1 MERHADYFT
10 EKWKEQTMELE
21 KMSKYARKKALQK
34 QQAAEEAKAEKKA
47 ALAKAWNE
55 ANKIN
60 NPPKPKAEKKPKGE
74 PTTPRGS
81 INDLGDK
88 PAEMA
93 RLLFAAAS
101 MLKKAHEISA
111 EVLSLSAKG
120 IQQSEPRA
128 INQSLLATHG
138 RVENMA
144 IRASL
149 IPNVKQGE
157 TN

>member
-1 MERHADYFT
+1 MS
-10 EKWKEQTMELE
+10 ELE

-34 QQAAEEAKAEKKA
+34 QREAEEAKAEKKA
-47 ALAKAWNE
+47 ALAKAFNE
-55 ANKIN
+55 VNKIN

-74 PTTPRGS
+74 PTPPRGL

-88 PAEMA
+88 PKRMSQ
-93 RLLFAAAS
+93 LLSEAAA
-101 MLKKAHEISA
+101 MLKESYEISA
-111 EVLSLSAKG
+111 EVLLLSVKG
-120 IQQSEPRA
+120 IQQAEPRA
-128 INQSLLATHG
+128 INQFLLVTHG

-157 TN
+157 

>member
-1 MERHADYFT
+1 MS
-10 EKWKEQTMELE
+10 ELE

-34 QQAAEEAKAEKKA
+34 KQEAEEAKAEKKA

-55 ANKIN
+55 VDKIN

-74 PTTPRGS
+74 PTPPRGL

-88 PAEMA
+88 PKRMSQ
-93 RLLFAAAS
+93 LLSEAAA
-101 MLKKAHEISA
+101 MLKEAYEISA
-111 EVLSLSAKG
+111 EVLLLSAKG
-120 IQQSEPRA
+120 IQQAEPRA
-128 INQSLLATHG
+128 INQFLLVTHG

-149 IPNVKQGE
+149 IPNVMQGE
-157 TN
+157 KSE

>member
-1 MERHADYFT
+1 MS
-10 EKWKEQTMELE
+10 ELE

-34 QQAAEEAKAEKKA
+34 QREAEEAKAEKKA
-47 ALAKAWNE
+47 ALAKAFNE
-55 ANKIN
+55 VNKIN

-74 PTTPRGS
+74 PTPPRGL

-88 PAEMA
+88 PAQMCK
-93 RLLFAAAS
+93 LLCSAAS
-101 MLKKAHEISA
+101 MLKEAYEISA
-111 EVLSLSAKG
+111 EVLLLSAKG
-120 IQQSEPRA
+120 IQQAEPRA
-128 INQSLLATHG
+128 INQFLLVTHG

-157 TN
+157 

>member
-1 MERHADYFT
+1 M
-10 EKWKEQTMELE
+10 MELE

-34 QQAAEEAKAEKKA
+34 KQEAEEAKAEKKA

-55 ANKIN
+55 VDKIN

-74 PTTPRGS
+74 PTPPRGL

-88 PAEMA
+88 PKRMSQ
-93 RLLFAAAS
+93 LLSEAAA
-101 MLKKAHEISA
+101 MLKEAYEISA
-111 EVLSLSAKG
+111 EVLLLSAKG
-120 IQQSEPRA
+120 IQQAEPRA
-128 INQSLLATHG
+128 INQFLLVTHG

-149 IPNVKQGE
+149 IPNVMQGE
-157 TN
+157 KSE

>member
-10 EKWKEQTMELE
+10 KKWKEQTMELE

-34 QQAAEEAKAEKKA
+34 QQAAKEA
-47 ALAKAWNE
+47 
-55 ANKIN
+55 
-60 NPPKPKAEKKPKGE
+60 KAEKKPKGE

-128 INQSLLATHG
+128 IKQSLLATHG

-149 IPNVKQGE
+149 IPNVKQG
-157 TN
+157 